1 MDWRRR
7 SSSIVKLP
15 GLVAGA
21 VTSLGAIL
29 PLLAHALGLLAGRT
43 AHE

>member
-1 MDWRRR
+1 
-7 SSSIVKLP
+7 
-15 GLVAGA
+15 

-29 PLLAHALGLLAGRT
+29 PLLGHALDLLAGRT